1 MREIRYNTRTFL
13 DAKNQVVIRVRWNKK
28 KSEVGFSV
36 GMTVDPMKWDSD
48 TQRPI
53 RASTHIVGKDRIPSR
68 VINERIQEFLEA
80 IQEVFSEYE
89 LRRGLPNPDDLRELV
104 NEKLGRAKK
113 VAEPENAP
121 PVPKNI
127 VRDFQHVSC

>member
-13 DAKNQVVIRVRWNKK
+13 NAKNQVVIRVRWNNK
-28 KSEVGFSV
+28 KSEVGFSI
-36 GMTVDPMKWDSD
+36 GMTVDPLKWDPE

-68 VINERIQEFLEA
+68 VIYERIQEFLEA
-80 IQEVFSEYE
+80 IDEVFSEYE
-89 LRRGLPNPDDLRELV
+89 MRRSLPKSDDLRELV

-113 VAEPENAP
+113 VAEP
-121 PVPKNI
+121 
-127 VRDFQHVSC
+127 